1 MLRMVVLLCSLLL
14 VLCLYLL
21 IRRYRQVQ
29 HHDSLASMPGPVSYP
44 LLGTTYL
51 YMRGRYSWDR

>member
-1 MLRMVVLLCSLLL
+1 MMVVLMYSVLIL
-14 VLCLYLL
+14 LCLYLIL
-21 IRRYRQVQ
+21 RRYRQVQ
-29 HHDSLASMPGPVSYP
+29 PPDSLASMPGPVSYP